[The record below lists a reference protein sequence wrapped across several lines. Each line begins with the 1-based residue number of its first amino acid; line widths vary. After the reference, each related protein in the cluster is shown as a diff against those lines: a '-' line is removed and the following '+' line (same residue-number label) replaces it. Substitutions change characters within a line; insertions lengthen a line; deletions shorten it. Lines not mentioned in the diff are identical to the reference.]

1 MSLTW
6 QVIEPH
12 HPQTW
17 EDELS
22 AMSVEDSAYSPS
34 EQIRAEKPAY
44 STQGTLPSLT
54 PTDSVAS
61 EAAHQG
67 AHVHTRC
74 AQRCRKLLS

>member
-6 QVIEPH
+6 QVTEPEA
-12 HPQTW
+12 W

-44 STQGTLPSLT
+44 STQGTLPSLI
-54 PTDSVAS
+54 PTVSVAS
-61 EAAHQG
+61 EASYEG
-67 AHVHTRC
+67 AHVQTRC